1 MKSITKEIKKNQQIS
16 GLKAIFSN
24 SNLET
29 SNIKSKIIELRN
41 ICDKFK
47 KIIKEKIYLLENSQ
61 KEIVNLSKEEIKNQI
76 IINIKEI
83 ISKYKN
89 DNIKINQK
97 KEILTKELKS
107 KNKVLKLLINK
118 LKYNELK
125 EEKDLLIQLIQE
137 KRGIYKSIESYID
150 YENNIYNIF
159 EPKNLNFFDNLY
171 EIKIKNFQNDK
182 KFKKII
188 NKNKRHTKENQKL
201 LIEKAEDVI
210 YELKDNKK
218 SIKKSINKFI
228 NENGFIFKYENIKK
242 KEKYNIKIDLME
254 NINDSSESDS
264 EEEESDA
271 LNIKEINKMT
281 KILHKK
287 INNFKTPGISPSSSN
302 KDTNDQEHEIIAN
315 NPNLIKILAELKEK
329 YNKLISEKYDLDTQ
343 KIKKQKR
350 NKEIKI
356 KIKEIKKISV
366 FSERK
371 LKTYLSKNNNS
382 YSNSNSIMKY

>member
-1 MKSITKEIKKNQQIS
+1 M
-16 GLKAIFSN
+16 
-24 SNLET
+24 
-29 SNIKSKIIELRN
+29 
-41 ICDKFK
+41 
-47 KIIKEKIYLLENSQ
+47 
-61 KEIVNLSKEEIKNQI
+61 
-76 IINIKEI
+76 
-83 ISKYKN
+83 
-89 DNIKINQK
+89 
-97 KEILTKELKS
+97 
-107 KNKVLKLLINK
+107 
-118 LKYNELK
+118 
-125 EEKDLLIQLIQE
+125 
-137 KRGIYKSIESYID
+137 
-150 YENNIYNIF
+150 
-159 EPKNLNFFDNLY
+159 NFFDNLY

-201 LIEKAEDVI
+201 LIERAEDVI

-315 NPNLIKILAELKEK
+315 NPNLIKILVELKEK

>member
-201 LIEKAEDVI
+201 LIERAEDVI

-315 NPNLIKILAELKEK
+315 NPNLIKILVELKEK

>member
-315 NPNLIKILAELKEK
+315 NPNLIKILVELKEK

>member
-150 YENNIYNIF
+150 YENNIYNIL

-201 LIEKAEDVI
+201 LIERAEDVI

-315 NPNLIKILAELKEK
+315 NPNLIKILVELKEK

>member
-201 LIEKAEDVI
+201 LIERAEDVI